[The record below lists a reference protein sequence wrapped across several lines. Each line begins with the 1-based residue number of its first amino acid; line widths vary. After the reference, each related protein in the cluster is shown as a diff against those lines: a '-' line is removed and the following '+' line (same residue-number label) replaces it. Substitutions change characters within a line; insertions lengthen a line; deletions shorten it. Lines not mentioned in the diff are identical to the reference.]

1 MGGTKNKVPRKNSK
15 SAGER
20 TAAAALVEGKPGKT
34 VIPGEAPSSAPVV
47 PARKSMERRAYQEA
61 AFKAFGRRRL
71 IALLWERQAGKSTT
85 LADMALF
92 EMMRKKRHTCIY
104 ASASLLLGQEIV
116 HKQRQHADQFSR
128 EAIEKESRVLFDAAE
143 RYTGEVHDAGME
155 FRAHDAG
162 KDKTLKDLKPE
173 DFASVFESQN
183 LEFRVYHDNGIF
195 SRTKVIAPNVATAR
209 SWTGTVFLDEVAFI
223 GAFRELMTA
232 LTPVVSTNP
241 RFKLVLSTTPPQD
254 DDTHYSFE
262 LLSPPAGLE
271 FIPNPAGTFYESEL
285 GVQVHRAD
293 AYDTYLAGKKIY
305 DLRTGREMTPDEAFA
320 KSLNKDGHRINHLL
334 RWMIGGSA
342 ACDLLR
348 LKVAQERGIGQC
360 ATFLIDSDADFQAAL
375 RWLEEH
381 AAPEK
386 RVGLGCDVATTT
398 GQKSNPTVL
407 AVMEEHGP
415 DYVYRAA
422 LVWKTRDPD
431 SARERLRA
439 VLRVIASRSGGRAR
453 ALALDATNEKY
464 FAEDV
469 RKELRAAVPVLLVV
483 GSAAVEKPGLEAPT
497 NWKEYLGSQY
507 VALLEDNRLTL
518 PPEAYFRA
526 DHRLVR
532 KEKGRFVCE
541 PDEEGRHGDT
551 FDAGKLAIH
560 ALKDG
565 AAVTRAVA
573 AGFGNY
579 EEQTL

>member
-1 MGGTKNKVPRKNSK
+1 MIRREYQEVAMR
-15 SAGER
+15 EF
-20 TAAAALVEGKPGKT
+20 L
-34 VIPGEAPSSAPVV
+34 
-47 PARKSMERRAYQEA
+47 ERRM
-61 AFKAFGRRRL
+61 F
-71 IALLWERQAGKSTT
+71 ALLWERQAGKSTT
-85 LADMALF
+85 FADMALID
-92 EMMRKKRHTCIY
+92 MMANPGRTCIY
-104 ASASLLLGQEIV
+104 ASASLLLAQELV
-116 HKQRQHADQFSR
+116 LKQSQRVEASSR
-128 EAIEKESRVLFDAAE
+128 EVIEKESAVLMEAAK
-143 RYTGEVHDAGME
+143 RYEVEARHAGMM
-155 FRAHDAG
+155 FQTCDATDGKAANGLTAHDYA
-162 KDKTLKDLKPE
+162 
-173 DFASVFESQN
+173 AMYESQR
-183 LEFRVYHDNGIF
+183 LEFRVYHSRTSY

-209 SWTGTVFLDEVAFI
+209 SWSGTVFLDEVAFI
-223 GAFRELMTA
+223 HSFRELMTA
-232 LTPVVSTNP
+232 LTPVISTN
-241 RFKLVLSTTPPQD
+241 RDFKLVLGTTPPQD

-271 FIPNPAGTFYESEL
+271 FSPNPAGTFYESEL

-293 AYDTYLAGKKIY
+293 AYDTHLAGKKIY

-348 LKVAQERGIGQC
+348 LKVAQERAIGQC
-360 ATFLIDSDADFQAAL
+360 ATFLIDSDADFQTAL
-375 RWLEEH
+375 RWLEERV
-381 AAPEK
+381 ATEK

-431 SARERLRA
+431 SARERLKA
-439 VLRVIASRSGGRAR
+439 VLRVIAARSGGRAR

-483 GSAAVEKPGLEAPT
+483 GSAAVEKAGLEAPT